1 MNFINYI
8 VDTLRSSYKL
18 SKMYIKDNKKLL
30 LMDIFL
36 GFSRECIKII
46 GIVLPTIII
55 QAVILE
61 KSINIIL
68 LSILIISILTVLL
81 GIVIESIQRNL
92 SNYSLRA
99 TNSLYYILNGKSA
112 HLDMKDCED
121 EQTIDDYYKAFDNI
135 YKFSDVHYSIFC
147 VLISNLLSFVLMS
160 FVIVS
165 IDLVLYLLVLSIHII
180 LMIVSAKQ
188 DKIEH
193 KFELQKSESTKRI
206 KYLKELMYNFEAGRE
221 MRIYDAGDLVSKK
234 FFDESKTVHK
244 IDLQMQKVDFRFSI
258 FHKLL
263 EIVQL
268 SLIYMISIKE
278 YVLGKVALGNFVMYI
293 NATTL
298 ISGTISNITNT
309 ISFLYKSSIEFK
321 DFNNFLA
328 INETLRTSG
337 NLTSSLS
344 ENNVLIEFKNVSYK
358 YPNKDE
364 YALKNISFK
373 IKKGQSISIV
383 GNNGAGKSTLIKLL
397 LRLYDPTEGCILYNG
412 VDIKEYDYDYYQ
424 SIFAPVFQDYVMHA
438 YTLRENLIFN
448 HHKNEKFINE
458 SLSKTGMNEK
468 IQSVGLD
475 RNYSRRFFNDGI
487 ELSGGEEQRIAIS
500 RALCKNTEILI
511 LDEPTAA
518 IDPLSENKLFKEIFN
533 AVKGKTVI
541 YVSHRM
547 SSTRFSNNILV
558 LNNSQLVE
566 SGTHEELLKHN
577 GVYAEMFLQQSSYYS

>member
-458 SLSKTGMNEK
+458 SLSKTGMKEK